1 MASTY
6 STSLKLELIGNG
18 DQSGVWGTTTN
29 KNLGTLLEQAITGV
43 QSFDMR
49 NDEYPLSSFNGTSD
63 EARNAVLVATG
74 TNSATRKILAPLVK
88 KTYIVYNDTDG
99 GFAIT
104 IGGAT
109 GNVATIPNGVTTLVY
124 CDGVNFYNGLTGLT
138 GDFTITGNATVSG
151 NLGVGTTT
159 PSVKL
164 DVQGTGSDHQL
175 SVKNTGTAT
184 SDDAIILVQTSST
197 GTTSTISGLYFGD
210 GDSQFIGRLN
220 YNHSDNSMAF
230 FTNSTEKVSITSA
243 GRVGIGTNNPSYK
256 LAVYDAATAISALQ
270 GDSTTQ
276 FIVQRS
282 SADATGGF
290 VQFYKSRGTVAA
302 PTIVADDDITGR
314 MVFYGYSGTSGF
326 IGSAEVRGAIDGT
339 PGATNDMPGRL
350 TFYTTPNGSGTLT
363 ERMRIDS
370 TGLITV
376 ASGGGL
382 SIDATDV
389 TGTPAATNGNVF
401 SGTYTPNLT
410 NTTNVAAS
418 STGTCQYMRVGN
430 VVTVSGLVDINPTT
444 AGSNTVLRMTLPI
457 ASTFT
462 SSDRLCAGTAASV
475 TSGTYGQSLGIFAY
489 QSATGQAEFRGDPTV
504 ATSQE
509 YAFSFTYRII

>member
-43 QSFDMR
+43 QSIVMANADYTLT
-49 NDEYPLSSFNGTSD
+49 NFNGTSD
-63 EARNAVLVATG
+63 EARNAVLVVTG
-74 TNSATRKILAPLVK
+74 TNGASRKIITPLVK
-88 KTYIVYNDTDG
+88 KTYIVYNNTTG

-109 GNVATIPNGVTTLVY
+109 GFTASIPNGVTTLVY
-124 CDGVNFYNGLTGLT
+124 CDGTNFFNGFTGLT

-151 NLGVGTTT
+151 NLGVGTTS
-159 PSVKL
+159 PSIKL
-164 DVQGTGSDHQL
+164 DVQGTGTDTL
-175 SVKNTGTAT
+175 FRALNTGTAA
-184 SDDAIILVQTSST
+184 SDDSILLIQTSST

-210 GDSQFIGRLN
+210 GDSQSIGRLN

-243 GRVGIGTNNPSYK
+243 GRVGIGTNSPSYK
-256 LAVYDAATAISALQ
+256 LAVYDAATSISALQ

-282 SADATGGF
+282 STDNTGGF

-376 ASGGGL
+376 ASGSGL
-382 SIDATDV
+382 SISATDV

-410 NTTNVAAS
+410 NITNVAAS

-430 VVTVSGLVDINPTT
+430 VVTVSGQIAIDPTT
-444 AGSNTVLRMTLPI
+444 ASANTVVRMTLPI
-457 ASTFT
+457 ASDFSG
-462 SSDRLCAGTAASV
+462 SSRYCGGTAASV
-475 TSGTYGQSLGIFAY
+475 SSGTYGQSLAIFAHE
-489 QSATGQAEFRGDPTV
+489 SATGQAEFVGDPTV
-504 ATSQE
+504 ATSQS
-509 YAFSFTYRII
+509 YAFSFTYRIN

>member
-6 STSLKLELIGNG
+6 SPSLKLELIGNG

-43 QSFDMR
+43 QSIVMTNADYTLT
-49 NDEYPLSSFNGTSD
+49 NFNGTSD

-99 GFAIT
+99 GRSIT

-109 GNVATIPNGVTTLVY
+109 GNVVTIPNGVTTLVY
-124 CDGVNFYNGLTGLT
+124 CDGTNFYNGLTGLT

-151 NLGVGTTT
+151 NLGVGDTT
-159 PSVKL
+159 PSDKL
-164 DVQGTGSDHQL
+164 TVAGTGADIL
-175 SVKNTGTAT
+175 LRVRNTGTAA

-210 GDSQFIGRLN
+210 GDSNSIGRLN
-220 YNHSDNSMAF
+220 YNHSNNSMAF
-230 FTNSTEKVSITSA
+230 FTDSEERMRITNI
-243 GRVGIGTNNPSYK
+243 GRVGIGTDSPSYK
-256 LAVYDAATAISALQ
+256 LDIYDASSALSALR
-270 GDSTTQ
+270 GDSNTQ

-282 SADATGGF
+282 STDATGGF

-314 MVFYGYSGTSGF
+314 MVFYGYDGTSF
-326 IGSAEVRGAIDGT
+326 TGSAEVRGSIDNT
-339 PGATNDMPGRL
+339 TGANDMPGRL
-350 TFYTTPNGSGTLT
+350 TFYTTPNGSTTLT
-363 ERMRIDS
+363 ERVRIDS
-370 TGLITV
+370 TGLVSI
-376 ASGGGL
+376 AANGGL

-401 SGTYTPNLT
+401 SGTYTPTLT
-410 NTTNVAAS
+410 DVTNVADS
-418 STGTCQYMRVGN
+418 TTGTCQYMRVGN
-430 VVTVSGLVDINPTT
+430 VVTVSGQLSIDPTT
-444 AGSNTVLRMTLPI
+444 ASANTVVRMTLPI
-457 ASTFT
+457 ASSFT
-462 SSDRLCAGTAASV
+462 GTSRACGGTAASV
-475 TSGTYGQSLGIFAY
+475 SSGTYGQSLAILGFA
-489 QSATGQAEFRGDPTV
+489 SATGQAEFRGDPTV
-504 ATSQE
+504 ATSQD